1 MVISFPRNCVQCCIP
16 IYQTKSIVHLCDC
29 LIAVCETCARKGI
42 KSLDLQEYHCPSCG
56 QKDILVNLGILSLSS
71 HMVRKPRLDSRKDGQ
86 SISFDLLECSIGR
99 NFAKMNYG
107 STIRKQKRDIKFKC
121 VKGITQQMSQ
131 TPSRVDCLQRTKPL
145 HFASVKGHTDIAKLL
160 LLSGADKERKDKFDR
175 KALDLCPTEE
185 MRAELEETVS
195 LMSSGSPVRRR
206 RGRSCACCEV
216 QEADGVGAVGG
227 PPKFQL
233 CSACKGVAYCST
245 TCQSLD
251 WKARHKRECKVM
263 QGLK

>member
-1 MVISFPRNCVQCCIP
+1 ME
-16 IYQTKSIVHLCDC
+16 IYLSNGTRRACLSNWVGICADTDKECNNGTTALLFAAQNGRLEIVRLLLQKGADKDKENDHGTTALFIAAQNGHLEIVR
-29 LIAVCETCARKGI
+29 L
-42 KSLDLQEYHCPSCG
+42 LLQEGADKDKADSC
-56 QKDILVNLGILSLSS
+56 
-71 HMVRKPRLDSRKDGQ
+71 SR
-86 SISFDLLECSIGR
+86 
-99 NFAKMNYG
+99 A
-107 STIRKQKRDIKFKC
+107 T
-121 VKGITQQMSQ
+121 
-131 TPSRVDCLQRTKPL
+131 PL

-160 LLSGADKERKDKFDR
+160 LLSGVDKERKDKFDR